1 LEEERKGDLLKPQL
15 ECTPCILKWVYER
28 AGVLASEEK
37 RFQLARTILSS
48 LSQELYPG
56 TNLASIS
63 NKILSAIDEFMQ
75 DTAEYYQGFKKKS
88 NQLAKELLP
97 VAQDFIGKGK
107 TPEENLRRACLLA
120 SASNVAPIG
129 APSEVFKFQE
139 VIDILEGRS
148 PLPIIMGDVFRA
160 AEGAKEILYVTDN
173 AGEIGFDSLLISKL
187 KEMGSKIN
195 LLVKEEPFFEDATTK
210 DALFFGMDRTV
221 DRLLTVKGIFVPRES
236 SPSLTEVLKKTD
248 LVIAKGTGNYEAL
261 KGEPE
266 VKSAFYL
273 LKVKCQAIATDIGV
287 PLGSFVVK
295 AEK

>member
-1 LEEERKGDLLKPQL
+1 
-15 ECTPCILKWVYER
+15 LKWVYER

-75 DTAEYYQGFKKKS
+75 DTAEYYQGFKRKS
-88 NQLAKELLP
+88 NQLAKDLLP

-107 TPEENLRRACLLA
+107 TPEETLRRACLLA

-148 PLPIIMGDVFRA
+148 PLPIVMGDVFGA
-160 AEGAKEILYVTDN
+160 AEEAKEILYITDN

-187 KEMGSKIN
+187 KAMGSKIN
-195 LLVKEEPFFEDATTK
+195 LLVKEEPFFDDATTK
-210 DALFFGMDRTV
+210 DALFFGMDRSV

-236 SPSLTEVLKKTD
+236 PPSLTEVLKKTD

-261 KGEPE
+261 KDQVPG
-266 VKSAFYL
+266 KAILYM
-273 LKVKCQAIATDIGV
+273 LKVKCHPIARKIGAQI
-287 PLGSFVVK
+287 GNFIVK
-295 AEK
+295 IET